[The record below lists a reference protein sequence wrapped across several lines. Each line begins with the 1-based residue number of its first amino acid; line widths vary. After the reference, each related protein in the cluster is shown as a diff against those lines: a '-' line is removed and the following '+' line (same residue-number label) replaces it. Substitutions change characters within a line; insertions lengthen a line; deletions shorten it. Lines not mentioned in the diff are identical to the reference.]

1 MKEKLLNGLKWLF
14 KSYIWLGVLL
24 LAIDIITKQ
33 IIMHSGVTPPGV
45 VAKWG
50 FVNITYVLNTKAAFG
65 IGADNPDVSRTIYLI
80 VATLISAGLI
90 TYLILKRK
98 DMKLFIRAALIMVVT
113 GAIGNMID
121 RIFYGGLQGGRAL
134 FGGAVVDWID
144 FYWIPGWV
152 WNFNIAD
159 SCIVVAAFMLIIY
172 IIVIEVK
179 DYREKNK
186 NKVKTVNDHQKVLSK
201 SEKEKLEIARAELI
215 SVLHKVNND
224 NMDKNKELNIKK

>member
-80 VATLISAGLI
+80 IATLISAGLI

-98 DMKLFIRAALIMVVT
+98 GMKLFIRAALIMVVT

-172 IIVIEVK
+172 IIVAEVK

-201 SEKEKLEIARAELI
+201 SEKEKLEAEKAEQEK
-215 SVLHKVNND
+215 SK
-224 NMDKNKELNIKK
+224 

>member
-24 LAIDIITKQ
+24 LVIDIITKQ

-121 RIFYGGLQGGRAL
+121 RIFYGSLQGGRAL

-201 SEKEKLEIARAELI
+201 SEKEKLEAEKAEQEE
-215 SVLHKVNND
+215 SK
-224 NMDKNKELNIKK
+224 

>member
-33 IIMHSGVTPPGV
+33 IIMHSGVTPPGI

-121 RIFYGGLQGGRAL
+121 RIFYGSLQGGRAL

-201 SEKEKLEIARAELI
+201 SEKEKLEAEKAEQEE
-215 SVLHKVNND
+215 SK
-224 NMDKNKELNIKK
+224 

>member
-121 RIFYGGLQGGRAL
+121 RIFYGSLQGGRAL

-201 SEKEKLEIARAELI
+201 SEKEKLEAEKAEQEE
-215 SVLHKVNND
+215 SK
-224 NMDKNKELNIKK
+224 

>member
-33 IIMHSGVTPPGV
+33 IIMHSGVTPPGI

-172 IIVIEVK
+172 IIVAEVK
-179 DYREKNK
+179 DYRERNK

-201 SEKEKLEIARAELI
+201 SEKEKLEAEKAEQEE
-215 SVLHKVNND
+215 SK
-224 NMDKNKELNIKK
+224 

>member
-33 IIMHSGVTPPGV
+33 IIMHSGVTPPGI

-90 TYLILKRK
+90 TYLVLKRK
-98 DMKLFIRAALIMVVT
+98 GMKLFIRAALIMVVT

-172 IIVIEVK
+172 IIVAEVK
-179 DYREKNK
+179 DYRERNK

-201 SEKEKLEIARAELI
+201 SEKEKLEAEKAEQEE
-215 SVLHKVNND
+215 SK
-224 NMDKNKELNIKK
+224 

>member
-1 MKEKLLNGLKWLF
+1 MKEKLLNGLKWLY

-33 IIMHSGVTPPGV
+33 IIMHSGVTPPGI

-98 DMKLFIRAALIMVVT
+98 GMKLFIRAALIMVVT

-121 RIFYGGLQGGRAL
+121 RIFYGALQGGRAF

-172 IIVIEVK
+172 IIVAEVK
-179 DYREKNK
+179 DYRERNK

-201 SEKEKLEIARAELI
+201 SEKEKLEAEKAEQEE
-215 SVLHKVNND
+215 SK
-224 NMDKNKELNIKK
+224 

>member
-1 MKEKLLNGLKWLF
+1 MKEKLLNGLRWLF

-121 RIFYGGLQGGRAL
+121 RIFYGSLQGGRAL

-201 SEKEKLEIARAELI
+201 SEKEKLEAEKAEQEE
-215 SVLHKVNND
+215 SK
-224 NMDKNKELNIKK
+224 

>member
-186 NKVKTVNDHQKVLSK
+186 NKFKTVNDHQKVLSK
-201 SEKEKLEIARAELI
+201 SEKEKLEAEKAEQEQ
-215 SVLHKVNND
+215 SR
-224 NMDKNKELNIKK
+224 

>member
-33 IIMHSGVTPPGV
+33 IIMHSGVTPPGI

-179 DYREKNK
+179 DYRERNK

-201 SEKEKLEIARAELI
+201 SEKEKLEAEKAEQEE
-215 SVLHKVNND
+215 SK
-224 NMDKNKELNIKK
+224 

>member
-33 IIMHSGVTPPGV
+33 IVMHSGVTPPGV

-80 VATLISAGLI
+80 VAALISAGLI

-186 NKVKTVNDHQKVLSK
+186 SKVKTVNDHQKVLSK
-201 SEKEKLEIARAELI
+201 SEREKLEAEKAEQEE
-215 SVLHKVNND
+215 SK
-224 NMDKNKELNIKK
+224 

>member
-33 IIMHSGVTPPGV
+33 IIMHSGVTPPGI

-172 IIVIEVK
+172 IIVAEVK
-179 DYREKNK
+179 DYRERNK

-201 SEKEKLEIARAELI
+201 SEKEKFEAEKAEQEE
-215 SVLHKVNND
+215 SK
-224 NMDKNKELNIKK
+224 

>member
-24 LAIDIITKQ
+24 LAIDIISKQ
-33 IIMHSGVTPPGV
+33 IIMHSGVTPPGI

-98 DMKLFIRAALIMVVT
+98 GMKLFIRAALIMVVT

-172 IIVIEVK
+172 IIVAEVK
-179 DYREKNK
+179 DYRERNK

-201 SEKEKLEIARAELI
+201 SEKEKLEAEKAEQEE
-215 SVLHKVNND
+215 SK
-224 NMDKNKELNIKK
+224 

>member
-1 MKEKLLNGLKWLF
+1 MKEKLLNGLKWF
-14 KSYIWLGVLL
+14 YKSYIWLGVLL

-98 DMKLFIRAALIMVVT
+98 GMKLFIRAALIMVVT

-121 RIFYGGLQGGRAL
+121 RIFYGALQGGRAF

-172 IIVIEVK
+172 IIVAEVK
-179 DYREKNK
+179 DYRERNK

-201 SEKEKLEIARAELI
+201 SEKEKLEAEKAEQEE
-215 SVLHKVNND
+215 SK
-224 NMDKNKELNIKK
+224 

>member
-33 IIMHSGVTPPGV
+33 IIMHSGVTPPGI

-98 DMKLFIRAALIMVVT
+98 GMKLFIRAALIMVVT

-172 IIVIEVK
+172 IIVAEVK
-179 DYREKNK
+179 DYRKRNK

-201 SEKEKLEIARAELI
+201 SEKEKLEAEKAEQEE
-215 SVLHKVNND
+215 SK
-224 NMDKNKELNIKK
+224 

>member
-33 IIMHSGVTPPGV
+33 IIMHSGVTPPGT

-179 DYREKNK
+179 DYRVKNK

-201 SEKEKLEIARAELI
+201 SEKEKLEAEKAEQEE
-215 SVLHKVNND
+215 SK
-224 NMDKNKELNIKK
+224 

>member
-33 IIMHSGVTPPGV
+33 IIMHSGVTPPGI

-172 IIVIEVK
+172 IIVAEVK
-179 DYREKNK
+179 DYRERNK
-186 NKVKTVNDHQKVLSK
+186 SKVKTVNDGQKILSK
-201 SEKEKLEIARAELI
+201 SEKEKLEAEKAEQEE
-215 SVLHKVNND
+215 SK
-224 NMDKNKELNIKK
+224 

>member
-14 KSYIWLGVLL
+14 KSYIWLGLLL

-33 IIMHSGVTPPGV
+33 IIMHSGVTPPGI

-98 DMKLFIRAALIMVVT
+98 GMKLFIRAALIMVVT

-121 RIFYGGLQGGRAL
+121 RIFYGGLQGGRVL

-172 IIVIEVK
+172 IIVAEVK
-179 DYREKNK
+179 VYRERNK

-201 SEKEKLEIARAELI
+201 SEKEKLEAEKAEQEE
-215 SVLHKVNND
+215 SK
-224 NMDKNKELNIKK
+224 

>member
-24 LAIDIITKQ
+24 LVIDIITKQ

-121 RIFYGGLQGGRAL
+121 RIFYGSLQGGRAL
-134 FGGAVVDWID
+134 FGGAVVDCID

-172 IIVIEVK
+172 IIVAEVK
-179 DYREKNK
+179 DYRERNK

-201 SEKEKLEIARAELI
+201 SEKEKLEAEKAEQEE
-215 SVLHKVNND
+215 SK
-224 NMDKNKELNIKK
+224 

>member
-65 IGADNPDVSRTIYLI
+65 IGADNPDISRTIYLI

-98 DMKLFIRAALIMVVT
+98 DMKLFVRAALIMVVT

-201 SEKEKLEIARAELI
+201 SEKEKLEAEKAEQEE
-215 SVLHKVNND
+215 SK
-224 NMDKNKELNIKK
+224 

>member
-1 MKEKLLNGLKWLF
+1 MKEKLLNGLKWLY

-80 VATLISAGLI
+80 VAALISGGLI

-113 GAIGNMID
+113 GAVGNMID

-172 IIVIEVK
+172 IIVQEVK
-179 DYREKNK
+179 DYRARNK
-186 NKVKTVNDHQKVLSK
+186 NKVKTVNDNKKVLSK
-201 SEKEKLEIARAELI
+201 SEMEKLEAEKAEQEE
-215 SVLHKVNND
+215 SK
-224 NMDKNKELNIKK
+224 

>member
-1 MKEKLLNGLKWLF
+1 MKEKLLNGLKWLY

-33 IIMHSGVTPPGV
+33 IIMHSGVTPPGL
-45 VAKWG
+45 VADWG
-50 FVNITYVLNTKAAFG
+50 FVHITYVLNERAAFG
-65 IGADNPDVSRTIYLI
+65 IGAADADVSRTIYLI
-80 VATLISAGLI
+80 VAALISAGLI
-90 TYLILKRK
+90 TYLVLKRK
-98 DMKLFIRAALIMVVT
+98 DMKIFIRAALIMVVT

-121 RIFYGGLQGGRAL
+121 RIFYGSFPGQNGRVL

-144 FYWIPGWV
+144 FQCIIPFWV

-172 IIVIEVK
+172 IIVAEVK
-179 DYREKNK
+179 DYRARNK

-201 SEKEKLEIARAELI
+201 SEKEKLEAEKAEQEE
-215 SVLHKVNND
+215 SK
-224 NMDKNKELNIKK
+224 

>member
-33 IIMHSGVTPPGV
+33 IIMHSGVTPPGI

-80 VATLISAGLI
+80 VATLIGAGLI

-98 DMKLFIRAALIMVVT
+98 GMKLFIRAALIMVVT

-121 RIFYGGLQGGRAL
+121 RIFYGSLQGGRVL

-172 IIVIEVK
+172 IIVAEVK
-179 DYREKNK
+179 DYRERNK

-201 SEKEKLEIARAELI
+201 SEKEKLEAEKADQEE
-215 SVLHKVNND
+215 SK
-224 NMDKNKELNIKK
+224 

>member
-33 IIMHSGVTPPGV
+33 IIMHSGVTPPGI

-98 DMKLFIRAALIMVVT
+98 GMKLFIRAALIMVVT

-172 IIVIEVK
+172 IIVAEVK
-179 DYREKNK
+179 DYRERNK
-186 NKVKTVNDHQKVLSK
+186 NKVKTVNDGQKVLSK
-201 SEKEKLEIARAELI
+201 SEKEKLEAE
-215 SVLHKVNND
+215 KTE
-224 NMDKNKELNIKK
+224 KEESK

>member
-14 KSYIWLGVLL
+14 KSYIWLGVSL

-33 IIMHSGVTPPGV
+33 IIMHSGVTPPGI

-121 RIFYGGLQGGRAL
+121 RIFYGSLQGGRAL

-172 IIVIEVK
+172 IIVAEVK
-179 DYREKNK
+179 DYRERNK
-186 NKVKTVNDHQKVLSK
+186 SKVKTVNDNQKVLSK
-201 SEKEKLEIARAELI
+201 SEKEKLEAEKAEQEE
-215 SVLHKVNND
+215 SK
-224 NMDKNKELNIKK
+224 

>member
-1 MKEKLLNGLKWLF
+1 MKEKLLSGLKWF
-14 KSYIWLGVLL
+14 YKSYIWLGVLL

-33 IIMHSGVTPPGV
+33 IVMHSGVTPPGI

-98 DMKLFIRAALIMVVT
+98 DTKLFIKASLIMVIT

-144 FYWIPGWV
+144 FSCILPFWV

-159 SCIVVAAFMLIIY
+159 SCIVVAAFMLIVY
-172 IIVIEVK
+172 IIVAEVK

-186 NKVKTVNDHQKVLSK
+186 NKVKTVNDGQKVLSK
-201 SEKEKLEIARAELI
+201 SEKEKLEAE
-215 SVLHKVNND
+215 KAE
-224 NMDKNKELNIKK
+224 KEESK

>member
-1 MKEKLLNGLKWLF
+1 MKEKLLKGLKWLF

-33 IIMHSGVTPPGV
+33 IVMHSGVTPPGV

-201 SEKEKLEIARAELI
+201 SEKEKLEAEKAEQEE
-215 SVLHKVNND
+215 SK
-224 NMDKNKELNIKK
+224 

>member
-33 IIMHSGVTPPGV
+33 IIMHSGVTPPGI

-80 VATLISAGLI
+80 VATLIGAGLI

-98 DMKLFIRAALIMVVT
+98 GMKLFIRAALIMVVT

-121 RIFYGGLQGGRAL
+121 RIFYGSLQGGRVL

-172 IIVIEVK
+172 IIVAEVK
-179 DYREKNK
+179 DYRERNK

-201 SEKEKLEIARAELI
+201 SEKEKLEAEKAEQEE
-215 SVLHKVNND
+215 SK
-224 NMDKNKELNIKK
+224 

>member
-144 FYWIPGWV
+144 FFWIPGWV

-186 NKVKTVNDHQKVLSK
+186 NKVKTINDQQKVLSK
-201 SEKEKLEIARAELI
+201 SEKEKLEAEKAEQEQ
-215 SVLHKVNND
+215 SK
-224 NMDKNKELNIKK
+224 

>member
-65 IGADNPDVSRTIYLI
+65 IGAADEDVSRTIYLI
-80 VATLISAGLI
+80 VATLISGGLI

-201 SEKEKLEIARAELI
+201 SEKEKLEAEKAEQEE
-215 SVLHKVNND
+215 SK
-224 NMDKNKELNIKK
+224 

>member
-24 LAIDIITKQ
+24 LTIDIITKQ

-172 IIVIEVK
+172 IIVQEVK
-179 DYREKNK
+179 DYRAKNK
-186 NKVKTVNDHQKVLSK
+186 NKVKTVNDNKKVLSK
-201 SEKEKLEIARAELI
+201 SEKEKLEAEKAEQEE
-215 SVLHKVNND
+215 SK
-224 NMDKNKELNIKK
+224 

>member
-33 IIMHSGVTPPGV
+33 IIMHSGVTPPGI

-98 DMKLFIRAALIMVVT
+98 GMKLFIRAALIMVVT
-113 GAIGNMID
+113 GAVGNMID

-172 IIVIEVK
+172 IIVAEVK
-179 DYREKNK
+179 DYRERNK

-201 SEKEKLEIARAELI
+201 SEKEKLEAEKAEQEE
-215 SVLHKVNND
+215 SK
-224 NMDKNKELNIKK
+224 

>member
-179 DYREKNK
+179 DYRERNK

-201 SEKEKLEIARAELI
+201 SEKEKLEAEKAEQEE
-215 SVLHKVNND
+215 SK
-224 NMDKNKELNIKK
+224 

>member
-33 IIMHSGVTPPGV
+33 IIMHSGVTPPGI

-98 DMKLFIRAALIMVVT
+98 GMKLFIRAALIMVVT

-201 SEKEKLEIARAELI
+201 SEKEKLEAEKAEQEE
-215 SVLHKVNND
+215 SK
-224 NMDKNKELNIKK
+224 

>member
-90 TYLILKRK
+90 TYLIVKRK

-201 SEKEKLEIARAELI
+201 SEREKLEAEKAEQEQ
-215 SVLHKVNND
+215 SK
-224 NMDKNKELNIKK
+224 

>member
-186 NKVKTVNDHQKVLSK
+186 NKVKTVNDHQKILSK
-201 SEKEKLEIARAELI
+201 SEKEKLEAEKAEQEE
-215 SVLHKVNND
+215 SK
-224 NMDKNKELNIKK
+224 

>member
-90 TYLILKRK
+90 TYLILRRK

-201 SEKEKLEIARAELI
+201 SEKEKLEAEKAEQEE
-215 SVLHKVNND
+215 SK
-224 NMDKNKELNIKK
+224 